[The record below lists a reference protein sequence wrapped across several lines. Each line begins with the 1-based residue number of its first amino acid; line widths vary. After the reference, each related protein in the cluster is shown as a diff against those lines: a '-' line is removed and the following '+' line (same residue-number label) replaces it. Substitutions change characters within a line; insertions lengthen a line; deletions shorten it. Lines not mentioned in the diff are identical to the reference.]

1 MYLGVKGFIK
11 DNSHEVK
18 DVLYLVILQ
27 GLTYVVPLLVLPYL
41 METLGPEKYGYIG
54 FSVAAIQYMMLIV
67 DFGFNQSATKRIAL
81 AKDNQEELN
90 KIFSATVYAK
100 LFLLTICFAIVV
112 ALSFVP
118 QFKVY
123 SSTLYVMFLTVV
135 GQAFLFVFLFQGLGQ
150 IKWISIINAIAKISI
165 LPFTFLIVK
174 HEDDYLLAALI
185 QSMVSV
191 VAAVISLIMVYKK
204 HWVKLLPINT
214 ALIKNEIKESFPLF
228 ISTAATSMYTAL
240 FAIILGYIS
249 NPYEVGIY
257 TSSDRLIRALCY
269 MLMVP
274 VLQVFYP
281 YISRLAVTNKEDA
294 IQLFN
299 KLLIFSFA
307 SMSIFSILTFFGG
320 PYAIS
325 FLREDFKDSGIILQ
339 IMSILPVAIGIG
351 GVAGQ
356 FGLLA
361 IGGQKEKI
369 IFRNIYVIAAV
380 VALISVTILSIY
392 LGAEGAAIAIVI
404 VESMVCVL
412 MCIYAL
418 KTTSQLQKTPLT

>member
-240 FAIILGYIS
+240 FAVILGYVS
-249 NPYEVGIY
+249 NPYEVGLY

-418 KTTSQLQKTPLT
+418 KTTSQLQKTALT

>member
-191 VAAVISLIMVYKK
+191 VAAVNSLIMVYKK

-418 KTTSQLQKTPLT
+418 KTTSQLQKNALT

>member
-1 MYLGVKGFIK
+1 MNVKNFIK
-11 DNSHEVK
+11 DNRHEVK

-269 MLMVP
+269 MLIVP

-325 FLREDFKDSGIILQ
+325 FLREDFKDSSIILQ

-418 KTTSQLQKTPLT
+418 KTTSQLQKNALT

>member
-1 MYLGVKGFIK
+1 VYLGVKGFIK

-418 KTTSQLQKTPLT
+418 KTTSQLQKTALT

>member
-214 ALIKNEIKESFPLF
+214 AQIKNEIKESFPLF

-339 IMSILPVAIGIG
+339 IMSILPVAIGVG

-418 KTTSQLQKTPLT
+418 KTTSQLQKTALT

>member
-214 ALIKNEIKESFPLF
+214 AL
-228 ISTAATSMYTAL
+228 

>member
-1 MYLGVKGFIK
+1 MNVKNFIK
-11 DNSHEVK
+11 DNRHEVK

-269 MLMVP
+269 MLIVP

-412 MCIYAL
+412 MCIYAF
-418 KTTSQLQKTPLT
+418 KTTSQLQKNALT

>member
-191 VAAVISLIMVYKK
+191 VAAVNSLIMVYKK

-274 VLQVFYP
+274 VLQELLLTRRMP
-281 YISRLAVTNKEDA
+281 YSY
-294 IQLFN
+294 
-299 KLLIFSFA
+299 
-307 SMSIFSILTFFGG
+307 SIN
-320 PYAIS
+320 Y
-325 FLREDFKDSGIILQ
+325 
-339 IMSILPVAIGIG
+339 
-351 GVAGQ
+351 
-356 FGLLA
+356 
-361 IGGQKEKI
+361 
-369 IFRNIYVIAAV
+369 
-380 VALISVTILSIY
+380 
-392 LGAEGAAIAIVI
+392 
-404 VESMVCVL
+404 
-412 MCIYAL
+412 
-418 KTTSQLQKTPLT
+418 

>member
-418 KTTSQLQKTPLT
+418 KTTSQLQKTALT

>member
-307 SMSIFSILTFFGG
+307 SMSFFSILTFFGG

-418 KTTSQLQKTPLT
+418 KTTSQLQKNALT

>member
-307 SMSIFSILTFFGG
+307 SMSIFSILTFLGG

-339 IMSILPVAIGIG
+339 IMSILPVAIGVG

-418 KTTSQLQKTPLT
+418 KTTSQLQKTALT

>member
-418 KTTSQLQKTPLT
+418 KTTSQLQKNALT

>member
-1 MYLGVKGFIK
+1 MNVKNFIK
-11 DNSHEVK
+11 DNRHEVK

-269 MLMVP
+269 MLIVP

-325 FLREDFKDSGIILQ
+325 FLREDFKDSSIILQ

-412 MCIYAL
+412 MCIYAF
-418 KTTSQLQKTPLT
+418 KTTSQLQKNALT

>member
-404 VESMVCVL
+404 TESLVCVL

>member
-339 IMSILPVAIGIG
+339 IMSILPVAIGVG

-418 KTTSQLQKTPLT
+418 KTTSQLQKNALT

>member
-27 GLTYVVPLLVLPYL
+27 GLTFVVPLLVLPYL

-191 VAAVISLIMVYKK
+191 VAAVNSLIMVYKK

-418 KTTSQLQKTPLT
+418 KTTSQLQKNALT

>member
-1 MYLGVKGFIK
+1 MNVKNFIK
-11 DNSHEVK
+11 DNRHEVK

-269 MLMVP
+269 MLIVP

-418 KTTSQLQKTPLT
+418 KTTSQLQKNALT